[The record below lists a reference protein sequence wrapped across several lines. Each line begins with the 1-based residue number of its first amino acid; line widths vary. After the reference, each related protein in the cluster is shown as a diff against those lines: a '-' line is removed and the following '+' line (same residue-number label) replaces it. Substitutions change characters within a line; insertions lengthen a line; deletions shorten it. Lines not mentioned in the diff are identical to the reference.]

1 MLEVLFADYRKKFF
15 VEPGEDTTVGQLK
28 HALGVKVNAPAVEDL
43 IVIDLENMNVLSE
56 DFILNDMVGSIN
68 SRILVV

>member
-28 HALGVKVNAPAVEDL
+28 HALGVKVNAPAIEDL
-43 IVIDLENMNVLSE
+43 IVIDLESMNVLDE
-56 DFILNDMVGSIN
+56 DFVIGEVTRSIN